1 MNTTEERQLDNN
13 RDFNIPLSVTDR
25 QTTQKISK
33 DIEDFNNTINQPT

>member
-13 RDFNIPLSVTDR
+13 RDFIIPLSVTDR